1 MIDINILQ
9 QELWIFI
16 KVIFAAI
23 LTAFV
28 GYEREKYKK
37 PAGLKT
43 NMIMGSIACY
53 FIANSTFLIDWVSQ
67 TENRI
72 SLSTDPFRLIQAI
85 VIGVSF
91 IGAGTILKSEEKNK
105 VRYLTTAATLL
116 YSSGIGI
123 SVALE
128 QYGLSIGLTLLIIGI
143 NWVVNKFES
152 KIRE

>member
-1 MIDINILQ
+1 
-9 QELWIFI
+9 
-16 KVIFAAI
+16 
-23 LTAFV
+23 
-28 GYEREKYKK
+28 
-37 PAGLKT
+37 
-43 NMIMGSIACY
+43 MGSIACY